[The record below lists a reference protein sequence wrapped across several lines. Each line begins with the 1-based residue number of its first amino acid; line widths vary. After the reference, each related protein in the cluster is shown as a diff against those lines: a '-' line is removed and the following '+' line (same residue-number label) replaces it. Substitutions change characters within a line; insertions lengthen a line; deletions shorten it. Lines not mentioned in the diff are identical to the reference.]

1 MSFTIENVKQNR
13 MSLIDEQTICEDE
26 TFATYV
32 YHKST
37 FILILTAFYNLPI
50 SLVMFTHSFINAFK
64 FAPVGLNCTL
74 N

>member
-1 MSFTIENVKQNR
+1 MNRLFVKMKHLPLMSTINPPWV
-13 MSLIDEQTICEDE
+13 D
-26 TFATYV
+26 
-32 YHKST
+32 